1 MLKACLNGGRTP
13 ADHPAVPVTPE
24 AVAADAA
31 RCVALG
37 AGSVHVH
44 PRDHTGRESL
54 APDVVAATVEAVRA
68 VAPTL
73 PVGVSTGA
81 WIEPR
86 PQARIEAVRMWSVLP
101 DFASVNAHEPG
112 AEAVAAALHGRGIG
126 VEAGLWT
133 VDAVH
138 AFRMWRVP
146 TVRLLVECMATDP
159 AVALGD
165 AEQMLADLPAGAT
178 PVLLHAEGPA
188 VWPVLQEAVRRRLHT
203 RIGLE
208 DTLVLPDGSTASG
221 NAELVAAAMARGA
234 Q

>member
-1 MLKACLNGGRTP
+1 
-13 ADHPAVPVTPE
+13 
-24 AVAADAA
+24 
-31 RCVALG
+31 
-37 AGSVHVH
+37 
-44 PRDHTGRESL
+44 
-54 APDVVAATVEAVRA
+54 
-68 VAPTL
+68 
-73 PVGVSTGA
+73 
-81 WIEPR
+81 
-86 PQARIEAVRMWSVLP
+86 MWSVLP
-101 DFASVNAHEPG
+101 DFASANAHEPG